1 MTGFNAPLLAARM
14 FNVPLMIDPDKA
26 AVVLRA
32 VGPRLLGVSSPEE
45 ISLAG
50 HERSAE
56 PSWSPK
62 PYASL
67 LGDELAQAMV
77 RDPRRAYTVHQGVA
91 IIPVL
96 GTLVR
101 RGRWTGQN
109 SGMTSYE
116 GLRAQFLAAVEDPQ
130 VKAIALEVDS
140 FGGEANGLFELTSLI
155 REVRA
160 RKDVRAFLAEHALSA
175 GYAIASQ
182 ANHVTISK
190 FGQAGSIGVV
200 VMHTDLSGN
209 LEKNG
214 VKVTFIHAGA
224 RKVDGNPYEP
234 LPESVRAE
242 IQKDVNARWLEFAGD
257 VEAGR
262 RGKVTAQDALRLE
275 AAVFSGADAVAR
287 GLADE
292 VANARDAFLAFVNE
306 MAGDTGHPLPAT
318 ASVGN
323 DNGIGSSGC
332 ETGGNPHHA
341 KEGKMPDTKKQPE
354 QKTPAKT
361 AAVAEASAPQEDI
374 LAGERQKAATI
385 TRKVAEAGLPAHMAT
400 EMIEEGLSLESAFER
415 IIDAKT
421 ARANDGGDIRNH
433 VAATVTGDVVD
444 RTREGMTRALYARV
458 GLKGG
463 EHNEFTGMTLREMA
477 RLTLQVRGASIPAGG
492 VHQLASAAFAPGMAG
507 GMHTGSDFGNILADV
522 ANKSMLKG
530 FEEVEETFERFTSIG
545 TLSDFK
551 PTHRVGLDA
560 FPSLEK
566 IEDGAEFKYGTMG
579 DHGETMVLATY
590 GKMFAITRQ
599 TIINDDLDAFSRVPM
614 KMGRA
619 ARRTIGDLVYA
630 VLTGNPQMS
639 DGNNLFHANH
649 KNLAAAGAI
658 PSEAAINAG
667 ITAMS
672 TQMDRSGNGVL
683 NVSPKYLIAPPRH
696 RAAVL
701 QALKSEYAPDD
712 TSKAGTAKMSRAYN
726 TVRDAAIPIFDA
738 RIQDTSWFLAA
749 DPGRFD
755 TIEVAYLDGVAAPF
769 LDQQK
774 GWSVDGTEFKV
785 RIDAGV
791 AALAWEGLYKDPG
804 A

>member
-14 FNVPLMIDPDKA
+14 FNVPLMVDPDKA

-32 VGPRLLGVSSPEE
+32 VGPRLLGLSSPEE
-45 ISLAG
+45 ISLTG
-50 HERSAE
+50 HENASE
-56 PSWSPK
+56 PAWSPK

-67 LGDELAQAMV
+67 LGDELAQALV
-77 RDPRRAYTVHQGVA
+77 NNPGAAYTVHEGIAV
-91 IIPVL
+91 IPVV

-116 GLRAQFLAAVEDPQ
+116 GLRAQLLAAAEDPR
-130 VKAIALEVDS
+130 VKAVALEIDS

-155 REVRA
+155 RDVRA
-160 RKDVRAFLAEHALSA
+160 RKEVRAFLAEHALSA

-224 RKVDGNPYEP
+224 HKVEGNPYEP
-234 LPESVRAE
+234 LPDSVREE
-242 IQKDVNARWLEFAGD
+242 IQKDVNARWLEFASD

-262 RGKVTAQDALRLE
+262 NGKLKAQDALRLE
-275 AAVFSGADAVAR
+275 AAVFTGADAVAR

-292 VANARDAFLAFVNE
+292 VANARDAFLAFVSEMSSDAGHAPSAMASGQGNE
-306 MAGDTGHPLPAT
+306 
-318 ASVGN
+318 
-323 DNGIGSSGC
+323 IGSSGC

-354 QKTPAKT
+354 PKTPAKT
-361 AAVAEASAPQEDI
+361 AAVAETSAPQEEL
-374 LAGERQKAATI
+374 LANERQKAATI
-385 TRKVAEAGLPAHMAT
+385 TRKVAEAGLPAAMAT
-400 EMIEEGLSLESAFER
+400 EMIEEGISLESAYER
-415 IIDAKT
+415 IIDAKA
-421 ARANDGGDIRNH
+421 ARAEDGGDIRNH

-458 GLKGG
+458 GLDGG
-463 EHNEFTGMTLREMA
+463 ERNEFTGMTLREMA
-477 RLTLQVRGASIPAGG
+477 RMTLQARGAPIPAGG
-492 VHQLASAAFAPGMAG
+492 VNQLASAAFAPGMAG
-507 GMHTGSDFGNILADV
+507 GMHSGSDFGNILADV

-530 FEEVEETFERFTSIG
+530 FEEVDETFERFTSIG
-545 TLSDFK
+545 TLTDFK

-566 IEDGAEFKYGTMG
+566 IEDGAEFKYGTTR
-579 DHGETMVLATY
+579 DHGETLVLATY

-639 DGNNLFHANH
+639 DGVNLFHANH
-649 KNLAAAGAI
+649 KNLAAAGSI

-672 TQMDRSGNGVL
+672 TQKDRSGNGVL
-683 NVSPKYLIAPPRH
+683 NVGPKYLIAPPHH

-712 TSKAGTAKMSRAYN
+712 TSKAGTTKMSRAYN

-755 TIEVAYLDGVAAPF
+755 TIEVAYLDGVASPF